1 MGSKT
6 YTLQEVI
13 KLGVESSLVEKHT
26 ALPGEIQSYDSSL
39 QTAQIRISINRKID
53 GESIEFPILDDV
65 PVCFPRSKGSG
76 INFPLA
82 SGDSVL
88 LIFNERN
95 IDRWRSFGSGQE
107 PTDSRKFDVNDA
119 VAIPGFFPLKDVMI
133 PPPISGATELRGEKI
148 FLGDPASI
156 ITTKTTLPLGS
167 PGTMLGATAP
177 TVLAGQLDLVTIVEL
192 FMKIMAGANYGT
204 IPGPTGGGGGVDPET
219 ESALNS
225 LISDISKL
233 KAGA

>member
-6 YTLQEVI
+6 YTLHEVI
-13 KLGVESSLVEKHT
+13 KLGVESSMVEKHT
-26 ALPGEIQSYDSSL
+26 ALPGEIQSYNSSL

-133 PPPISGATELRGEKI
+133 PPPISGATEIRGEKI
-148 FLGDPASI
+148 FIGDPTSI
-156 ITTKTTLPLGS
+156 ITTMTTTAGGLPGS
-167 PGTMLGATAP
+167 MPGAAKSTA
-177 TVLAGQLDLVTIVEL
+177 LAGQLDLVTIVEL
-192 FMKIMAGANYGT
+192 FLKIMAGAAYGT
-204 IPGPTGGGGGVDPET
+204 TSSGGGVDPAT
-219 ESALNS
+219 DLALNS

-233 KAGA
+233 KTGI

>member
-6 YTLQEVI
+6 YTLHEVI
-13 KLGVESSLVEKHT
+13 KLGVESSMVEKHT
-26 ALPGEIQSYDSSL
+26 ALPGEIQSYNSSL

-119 VAIPGFFPLKDVMI
+119 VALPGFFPLKNVMI

-148 FLGDPASI
+148 FLGDPAST
-156 ITTKTTLPLGS
+156 ITPVATVGTVG
-167 PGTMLGATAP
+167 PGTLVCAAP
-177 TVLAGQLDLVTIVEL
+177 TVVPVGQLDLVTVVET
-192 FMKIMAGANYGT
+192 FMKLMVNAAYGH
-204 IPGPTGGGGGVDPET
+204 PGPTPAGGGVDSQT
-219 ESALNS
+219 KTALDN

-233 KAGA
+233 KAGI

>member
-65 PVCFPRSKGSG
+65 PICFPRSKGSG

-82 SGDSVL
+82 SG
-88 LIFNERN
+88 
-95 IDRWRSFGSGQE
+95 
-107 PTDSRKFDVNDA
+107 
-119 VAIPGFFPLKDVMI
+119 
-133 PPPISGATELRGEKI
+133 ATELRGEKI
-148 FLGDPASI
+148 FLGDPSSI

-177 TVLAGQLDLVTIVEL
+177 TVLSGQLDLVTILEL
-192 FMKIMAGANYGT
+192 FMKVMAGANYGT

-219 ESALNS
+219 ESAINS

-233 KAGA
+233 KAGV